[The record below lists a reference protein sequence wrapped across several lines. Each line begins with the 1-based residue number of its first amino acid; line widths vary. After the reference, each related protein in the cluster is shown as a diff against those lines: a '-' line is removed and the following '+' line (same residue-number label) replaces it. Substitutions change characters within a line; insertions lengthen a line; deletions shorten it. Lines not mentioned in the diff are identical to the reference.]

1 MTEFE
6 QADTNG
12 NGTID
17 KSEWN
22 ALELEDRKRVLDDN
36 NSMRDAQRRMTWF
49 ALSGMLLYPLA
60 IVLCSFL
67 GLDQA
72 TNSLSSIAGVY
83 FVSVSALVGAFFGF
97 SKIGSK

>member
-22 ALELEDRKRVLDDN
+22 ALELEDRKRVLDDADA
-36 NSMRDAQRRMTWF
+36 MRDAQRRMTWF